1 MKIRNLKRILTR
13 HAAMVLDPRR
23 TVPLQKAIDEVVKR
37 GDVVCDIGAGLG
49 LLSFFALSAGAKRV
63 YAIDSDEESIDVAI
77 SFARKHG
84 VSDRISFVKSHS
96 ADVWLPEKAD
106 VIICETVGSAAFDE
120 NILATL
126 HDAKKRFL
134 KPKGAV
140 IPAVVELRGA
150 PAAFGRSIS
159 KKGMIDIAAVAPK
172 GLLADP
178 KTIARVVSAGP
189 FGTMVHSKKTFTIK
203 KEGVFSGIAV
213 WPVVQWSRGIVTD
226 ASPHSPLTHWKQC
239 VLPEKKVRV
248 KNGDRIA
255 FELIMGPDPSNPYDR
270 TEILWKANLAG

>member
-13 HAAMVLDPRR
+13 HADMVLDPWR
-23 TVPLQKAIDEVVKR
+23 TVPLQKAIDKVVKR
-37 GDVVCDIGAGLG
+37 GDVVCDIGSGLG

-84 VSDRISFVKSHS
+84 VFDRISFVKSHS

-126 HDAKKRFL
+126 HDAKKRLL
-134 KPKGAV
+134 KRAGRIIPSV
-140 IPAVVELRGA
+140 IELLGA
-150 PAAFGRSIS
+150 PAAFGRTIS
-159 KKGMIDIAAVAPK
+159 KNGMIDIAPVAPK
-172 GLLADP
+172 GLLSEP
-178 KTIARVVSAGP
+178 KTIARMVSAEP
-189 FGTMVHSKKTFTIK
+189 FGTSVHSKKTFTIN
-203 KEGVFSGIAV
+203 KEGIFSGMAV
-213 WPVVQWSRGIVTD
+213 WPVVQWTTGITTD
-226 ASPHSPLTHWKQC
+226 ASPKRPPTHWKQC
-239 VLPEKKVRV
+239 VLPEKRVRA

-255 FELIMGPDPSNPYDR
+255 FELIMGPDPSNPRDQ
-270 TEILWKANLAG
+270 TEILWKVKFTR